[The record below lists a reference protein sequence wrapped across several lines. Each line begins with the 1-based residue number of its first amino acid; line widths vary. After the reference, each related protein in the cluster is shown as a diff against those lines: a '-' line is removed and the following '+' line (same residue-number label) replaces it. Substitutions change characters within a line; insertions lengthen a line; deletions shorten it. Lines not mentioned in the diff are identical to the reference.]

1 MCKAKSELLKNNTRI
16 VSRVEEYKDTSV
28 ETRARKTFEV
38 ANTNEK
44 GGQTSTLWTGP
55 SSSATLYAELRAH
68 LSFTLLSD
76 KKGRPHRH
84 ARSKSHQK
92 HRKDKDGP
100 PNQVTKCG

>member
-68 LSFTLLSD
+68 LSFTLLSVRKAD
-76 KKGRPHRH
+76 LTDTPG
-84 ARSKSHQK
+84 AR
-92 HRKDKDGP
+92 
-100 PNQVTKCG
+100 VTKSTDKMKGHQTK